1 MIATPYAHRSGS
13 HIFATCHGV
22 WYVLV
27 TCDLRPVCDLR
38 SVYAGHAPQTSKRVL
53 SGILEWMPAALAS
66 EYAGSETELPSVVE
80 ELAKAIAVI
89 TQRLGDQAIAL
100 NDDLKASIKERVR
113 P

>member
-1 MIATPYAHRSGS
+1 MIATPYAHGSGS
-13 HIFATCHGV
+13 HMFATCHGV

-27 TCDLRPVCDLR
+27 TCDLRPVC
-38 SVYAGHAPQTSKRVL
+38 AGHAPQTSKRVL
-53 SGILEWMPAALAS
+53 TGILEWMPAALAS